1 MTDKDKDRIA
11 EEAAKS
17 QDQTTREKV
26 ENASAAHARV
36 ATPRTPAGADDEEAR
51 YTPAE
56 LLDLIGKAEKVE
68 IGFTDDKG
76 EEIEGLPRQQVLGGT
91 ESWLVT
97 PVGLG
102 LNASKFQVQGPGPQ
116 GQFLVHGPGPYGQ
129 PVYSI
134 EGYALYVDGDE
145 VAERKRDK
153 PLAVEPGMTFDLRG
167 DMLF

>member
-11 EEAAKS
+11 EEAAKR
-17 QDQTTREKV
+17 QDQATREKA
-26 ENASAAHARV
+26 ENASAAHDMA
-36 ATPRTPAGADDEEAR
+36 ATPRTPYGEEAR
-51 YTPAE
+51 YTAAE

-68 IGFTDDKG
+68 IGFTDEKG

-97 PVGLG
+97 PAGLG
-102 LNASKFQVQGPGPQ
+102 LNSSKFQVQGAGPQ